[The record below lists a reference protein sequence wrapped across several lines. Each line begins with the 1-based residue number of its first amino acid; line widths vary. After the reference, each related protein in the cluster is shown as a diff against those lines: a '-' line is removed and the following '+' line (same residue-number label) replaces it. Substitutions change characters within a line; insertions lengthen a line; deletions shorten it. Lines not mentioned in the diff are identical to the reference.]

1 MFDHDADRRRE
12 SGLHVFKT
20 LAEAMKPPAT
30 PEPLARMTERDKT
43 DLLHAL
49 AADLGMVVSR
59 KEPRPLSEP
68 LNASAK
74 IALAVWAWGFAA
86 ETPSLPVGGWRLPP
100 VPGFRPPYGPTAEE
114 TVLDRWRGS
123 AGGILSNDY

>member
-12 SGLHVFKT
+12 GGLCGF
-20 LAEAMKPPAT
+20 KPPAAS
-30 PEPLARMTERDKT
+30 EALSRMTERHKT
-43 DLLHAL
+43 ELLHAL

-74 IALAVWAWGFAA
+74 IALAVRAWEFAA
-86 ETPSLPVGGWRLPP
+86 ETPSLPVRGWRLPP

-114 TVLDRWRGS
+114 TVLDALAIHAVGERY
-123 AGGILSNDY
+123 AKLSNDY

>member
-30 PEPLARMTERDKT
+30 PEALSQMTERDKRA
-43 DLLHAL
+43 LLHAL
-49 AADLGMVVSR
+49 AAELGMVVSR

-68 LNASAK
+68 LMASRLRALHVLARVPD
-74 IALAVWAWGFAA
+74 IDALAIHA
-86 ETPSLPVGGWRLPP
+86 VGER
-100 VPGFRPPYGPTAEE
+100 YAK
-114 TVLDRWRGS
+114 
-123 AGGILSNDY
+123 LSNGD